1 MKTVISGDVV
11 SAKRVYRPVFQFV
24 PQALHIFTANIL
36 PSFNDGVDE
45 GIRRRFVVLPFT
57 EQIPESKRI
66 PNIAGQIL
74 QNEKTAI
81 LKLAVEGAARLVESG
96 QYSIPQSILDETEEW
111 FQEADNLRG
120 WLEDGGLEKLLQHH
134 ENFSYDDAYRRFRE
148 DIQERDPREWVARYS
163 VFKRIVREHVRKDP
177 ELDIVRRSHGYRII
191 ERVLV

>member
-1 MKTVISGDVV
+1 MTSETEPKK
-11 SAKRVYRPVFQFV
+11 SA
-24 PQALHIFTANIL
+24 
-36 PSFNDGVDE
+36 
-45 GIRRRFVVLPFT
+45 
-57 EQIPESKRI
+57 
-66 PNIAGQIL
+66 
-74 QNEKTAI
+74 
-81 LKLAVEGAARLVESG
+81 
-96 QYSIPQSILDETEEW
+96 EEW